1 MLSLTAK
8 EIMELLPH
16 RYPFLYLDSVQELVP
31 CKYGIGIKNVTI
43 NEPFFQGHFPNT
55 PILPGIIIIEALAQL
70 TAIVYATVGLEETKD
85 NFEILKKRII
95 QKIGYLTKVNIKF
108 TNVVV
113 PGEQLLLSSKI
124 GKRLGNIIQVKV
136 EAIVKEKAKDV
147 AIGEIFVSE
156 KNEVNK
162 N

>member
-8 EIMELLPH
+8 EIIELLPH

-70 TAIVYATVGLEETKD
+70 TAIVCASAGLENNKGNLEA
-85 NFEILKKRII
+85 LKERAA
-95 QKIGYLTKVNIKF
+95 QKVGYLSKVNIKF
-108 TNVVV
+108 TNIVT
-113 PGEQLLLSSKI
+113 PGEQLLLFSEV
-124 GKRLGNIIQVKV
+124 GKRFGNIIQVKV
-136 EAIVKEKAKDV
+136 KASIKERAKDV

-156 KNEVNK
+156 K
-162 N
+162 

>member
-1 MLSLTAK
+1 MLSLTTK

-70 TAIVYATVGLEETKD
+70 TAIVYATVGFEETKD

-108 TNVVV
+108 TNAVI

-136 EAIVKEKAKDV
+136 KAIVKEKAKDV